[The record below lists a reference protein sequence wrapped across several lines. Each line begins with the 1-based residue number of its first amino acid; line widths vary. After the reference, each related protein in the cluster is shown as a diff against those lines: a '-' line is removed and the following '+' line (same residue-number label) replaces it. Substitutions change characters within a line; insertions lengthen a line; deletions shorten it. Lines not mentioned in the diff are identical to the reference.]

1 MSNISLQAGDSVD
14 LTFCLTLNAEKD
26 ADVPIDPY
34 KLERELT
41 EIFAEKV
48 AKHIKV
54 NRKHLVERTRP
65 FWRFR

>member
-1 MSNISLQAGDSVD
+1 MLNVSLKSGDAVD
-14 LTFCLTLNAEKD
+14 LTFCITLNATED
-26 ADVPIDPY
+26 RDITLDSY

-48 AKHIKV
+48 AKHLKV
-54 NRKHLVERTRP
+54 HRKELVERTRP